1 MVESMFTPP
10 LEHIE
15 ADWTVVL
22 GTFSH
27 YNDEN
32 WKEFLIKT
40 GSPLFVRLLVEN
52 MSETVVVVRKPS
64 KFKKGKRNYQPEN
77 YTVSLQTTLWL
88 FTHESEFR
96 LGETII
102 EHDID
107 GTDSKNIFFFPA
119 PRILVHNKYKEKGNV
134 SIVYNFNEMGLNMVN
149 FLRNISCLDNLSLRI
164 CEFKCVFVNANMI

>member
-1 MVESMFTPP
+1 MVESMFTLP

-15 ADWTVVL
+15 VDWTVVL

-40 GSPLFVRLLVEN
+40 
-52 MSETVVVVRKPS
+52 
-64 KFKKGKRNYQPEN
+64 GKRNYQPEN

-107 GTDSKNIFFFPA
+107 GTDSKVRIMSKIFK
-119 PRILVHNKYKEKGNV
+119 L
-134 SIVYNFNEMGLNMVN
+134 
-149 FLRNISCLDNLSLRI
+149 
-164 CEFKCVFVNANMI
+164 